1 MKNYSMCF
9 IDFCRLRRLIRLF
22 KFAILVYQSSVST
35 VFMFMLDSSN
45 MLTVIFWMENDN
57 YKSIAIVPAFFTISH
72 A

>member
-45 MLTVIFWMENDN
+45 MLTVIFWKKSRMTRLILENIDGE
-57 YKSIAIVPAFFTISH
+57 K
-72 A
+72 